1 MKKQLSHE
9 QSRFKKE
16 ERPIILILDN
26 VSGEAN
32 IGSIFRLAD
41 AFGIE
46 KIVFCGTYPNL
57 TSNRLKRTARN
68 THEYVI
74 FEVFEQ
80 TKEAVEGYKD
90 QGYTPFALEIT
101 AKSTALESADF
112 KELSKISLVIGNEAN
127 GIQEEVLSLCE
138 KVIHIEMFGN
148 NSSMNVAQA
157 TAIALY
163 EIRKNVRL

>member
-1 MKKQLSHE
+1 MKKQLSHQ
-9 QSRFKKE
+9 QSRFNKRE
-16 ERPIILILDN
+16 CPIILILDN

-46 KIVFCGTYPNL
+46 KVIFCGNFPNL

-68 THEYVI
+68 THEYVR

-80 TKEAVEGYKD
+80 TKEAVEKYKD
-90 QGYTPFALEIT
+90 ESYIPFALEIT
-101 AKSTALESADF
+101 AESVAIESIDF
-112 KELSKISLVIGNEAN
+112 SEFSKISLVIGNEAN
-127 GIQEEVLSLCE
+127 GIQEEILSLCN
-138 KVIHIEMFGN
+138 KVFHIEMFGN

-163 EIRKNVRL
+163 EIRKSIQL

>member
-1 MKKQLSHE
+1 MKTQLSHQ

-16 ERPIILILDN
+16 ESPVILILDN

-46 KIVFCGTYPNL
+46 KIVFCGTFPNL
-57 TSNRLKRTARN
+57 SSNRLKRTARN
-68 THEYVI
+68 THEYVK
-74 FEVFEQ
+74 FKVFEQ
-80 TKEAVEGYKD
+80 TKEAVQNYENH
-90 QGYTPFALEIT
+90 GYTPFALEIT
-101 AKSTALESADF
+101 AQSTAIETVDF
-112 KELSKISLVIGNEAN
+112 KGSSKISLIVGNEAN
-127 GIQEEVLSLCE
+127 GIQEEILSLC
-138 KVIHIEMFGN
+138 KNVFHIEMFGN

-163 EIRKNVRL
+163 EIRKSIGL